1 MTDDPTV
8 GHVSGINRL
17 YTFMLGQAVSAA
29 GTSEQGWHQTGHSMV
44 AVILAAA
51 AFEAHLGEFLGA
63 PGFRRKF
70 AEDLA
75 VWRKRPPRPHEA
87 LKTILKGLGV
97 AGVSGLPWYQ
107 ELRCLLELRNHVAH
121 YYPEPRPV
129 GSFPEKIEATC
140 IRKKIL
146 SPVGDNTMDWT
157 SRLFVPS
164 VAEQA
169 AGIALSAIQEF
180 DLIVDA
186 YLSAA

>member
-1 MTDDPTV
+1 MTDDAIV

-29 GTSEQGWHQTGHSMV
+29 STSEQAWHQTGHSIE

-70 AEDLA
+70 AEDLEA
-75 VWRKRPPRPHEA
+75 WRKRPPRPTEA

-97 AGVSGLPWYQ
+97 ADISGLEWYQ
-107 ELRCLLELRNHVAH
+107 ELTCLFELRNHVAH
-121 YYPEPRPV
+121 YYPEPRPA
-129 GSFPEKIEATC
+129 GSFPEKIQANC
-140 IRKKIL
+140 IGKNIL

-157 SRLFVPS
+157 SRLFVP
-164 VAEQA
+164 AIARRA
-169 AGIALSAIQEF
+169 ADIALSAIREF

-186 YLSAA
+186 YLNAA

>member
-1 MTDDPTV
+1 MAEEPIV

-17 YTFMLGQAVSAA
+17 YTYMLGQAVSAA
-29 GTSEQGWHQTGHSMV
+29 HSSRRDWDQTGHSMA

-63 PGFRRKF
+63 PGFRRMF
-70 AEDLA
+70 AKELEA
-75 VWRKRPPRPHEA
+75 WRKRPPRPTEA
-87 LKTILKGLGV
+87 LKAILKGLGIADV
-97 AGVSGLPWYQ
+97 TPLRWYQ
-107 ELRCLLELRNHVAH
+107 ELRCLFELRNHVAH

-129 GSFPEKIEATC
+129 GSFPERIEATC
-140 IRKKIL
+140 IQKQIL
-146 SPVGDNTMDWT
+146 TLVGDNTMEWT

-164 VAEQA
+164 IATQA
-169 AGIALSAIQEF
+169 SSIALSAIREF